1 MIIREATKF
10 DIDKVIELVKNF
22 YDAVE
27 LDLKN
32 YGDLDLEYVN
42 KLYHHIILGGGTC
55 VVAEHNDKLVG
66 IILAL
71 KNPNIFYPTKTVLN
85 ELLIYVE
92 PDHRKSSACYKM
104 LSKYKKIAEKMIEN
118 NEITTYTVTKTEQL
132 DQIKFEKLG
141 YRKTEEVW
149 VAGV

>member
-1 MIIREATKF
+1 MIVREANKF
-10 DIDKVIELVKNF
+10 DLDKVIDLVKNF

-42 KLYHHIILGGGTC
+42 KLYHHIILGAG
-55 VVAEHNDKLVG
+55 VAIVAEKDDELVG

-71 KNPNIFYPTKTVLN
+71 KNANIFYPDKTVLN

-92 PDHRKSSACYKM
+92 PEHRKTSACYRM
-104 LSKYKKIAEKMIEN
+104 LSMYQKLADKMMSNE
-118 NEITTYTVTKTEQL
+118 EITTYTVTKTEHL

-141 YRKTEEVW
+141 YRKSEEVW
-149 VAGV
+149 VAGA

>member
-1 MIIREATKF
+1 MIIRQADKF
-10 DIDKVIELVKNF
+10 DLDKVIDLVKNF

-42 KLYHHIILGGGTC
+42 KLYHHIILGGG
-55 VVAEHNDKLVG
+55 VAIVAEKDDELVG
-66 IILAL
+66 ITLAL
-71 KNPNIFYPTKTVLN
+71 KNANIFYPDKTVLN

-92 PDHRKSSACYKM
+92 PEHRNTSACYKM
-104 LSKYKKIAEKMIEN
+104 LSKYKKIAEEMVEN

-141 YRKTEEVW
+141 YRKSEEVW

>member
-1 MIIREATKF
+1 MIIRKADKF
-10 DIDKVIELVKNF
+10 DIDKVIDLVKNF

-32 YGDLDLEYVN
+32 YGDLDLDYVN
-42 KLYHHIILGGGTC
+42 KLYHHIILGAGTAI
-55 VVAEHNDKLVG
+55 VAEHEDKLVG

-71 KNPNIFYPTKTVLN
+71 KNPNIFYPDKTVLN

-92 PDHRKSSACYKM
+92 PEHRKSSACYKM
-104 LSKYKKIAEKMIEN
+104 LSAYKKVAEEMVEKE
-118 NEITTYTVTKTEQL
+118 EITTYTVTKTEHL

-141 YRKTEEVW
+141 YRKSEEVW
-149 VAGV
+149 VAGI